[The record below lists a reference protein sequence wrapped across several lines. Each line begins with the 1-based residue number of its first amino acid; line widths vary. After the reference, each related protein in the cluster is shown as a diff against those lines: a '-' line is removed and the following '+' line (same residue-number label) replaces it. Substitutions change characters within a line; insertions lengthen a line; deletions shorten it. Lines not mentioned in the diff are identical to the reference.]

1 MPPITNANDL
11 DIAEDRLNGA
21 EAIAAFRGEPVFRT
35 RYLIRKGLL
44 PVAREGQRIVGSK
57 RVLRAHYVAGV
68 SGKCSG
74 AAA

>member
-11 DIAEDRLNGA
+11 NIAEDRLNGA
-21 EAIAAFRGEPVFRT
+21 EAIAAFRGEPVFRM

-57 RVLRAHYVAGV
+57 RVLRDHYVAGV
-68 SGKCSG
+68 SGKSSGG
-74 AAA
+74 AA